1 MSCVIWTSI
10 YVTTFVTTKILQRK
24 WDIDTKTKAIERGSK
39 KIIWVWERKLSQ
51 KLSKMVIQISF
62 FILYHVIVNTL
73 NFVYSAFIFIYL
85 YLLIK
90 TILLFWCSL
99 IFVVLLSKM
108 VIQKLC
114 YGLPFMLCSFLQSLF
129 HDFCYRFGPHLKAF
143 DRGKIRNHTN
153 LEYMLQKT

>member
-1 MSCVIWTSI
+1 MWRINIFLKQTYEAFIFYMSCVIWTSI

-24 WDIDTKTKAIERGSK
+24 WDIYTKNKAIERGSK

-129 HDFCYRFGPHLKAF
+129 HD
-143 DRGKIRNHTN
+143 
-153 LEYMLQKT
+153 